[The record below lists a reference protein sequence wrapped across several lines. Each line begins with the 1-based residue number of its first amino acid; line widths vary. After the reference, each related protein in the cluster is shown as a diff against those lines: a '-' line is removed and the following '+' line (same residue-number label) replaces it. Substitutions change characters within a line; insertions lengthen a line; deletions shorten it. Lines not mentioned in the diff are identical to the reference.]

1 MRPEGVSVIVDEVWI
16 GINLVQAAIDGAEVS
31 FLRLISEAGSF
42 EVRREFTILQ
52 IYFDSSRL
60 RITGFQNLNVN

>member
-16 GINLVQAAIDGAEVS
+16 GINLVETAIDRAEVS
-31 FLRLISEAGSF
+31 FLRLIAEAGSF
-42 EVRREFTILQ
+42 EVRWEFTILQ

-60 RITGFQNLNVN
+60 GITGFQNFNVN